1 MMESTGE
8 ENAQRV
14 DSAQGEAS
22 AQEANG
28 APASAGTGAAGLLT
42 GSDLCPKT
50 KTETGLPYLTTWNTA
65 YIFVACTFCLW
76 LALLIALT
84 ELSA

>member
-1 MMESTGE
+1 MKNNTG
-8 ENAQRV
+8 
-14 DSAQGEAS
+14 DGD
-22 AQEANG
+22 QEAKSDDG
-28 APASAGTGAAGLLT
+28 ALASAGTGAAGLLT
-42 GSDLCPKT
+42 GSDLCPET